1 MSRTWIVPVLIAG
14 ALLPLVVL
22 AVTPEAQSAQGARFD
37 APRKRRP
44 LLRFLREH
52 RYRDTFT
59 AEPAAHSSD
68 GPHGGT
74 VRTWYSPRLV
84 EDLAEDREVFRR
96 GGVMVKELFLG
107 GDGSADPIGYA
118 VMIKTQRTKSPR
130 RRSWRYYETF
140 DAEQKRFDFAGRGLR
155 LCADCHS
162 DGTDF
167 LLSTFRPER

>member
-1 MSRTWIVPVLIAG
+1 MNRLRRAI
-14 ALLPLVVL
+14 LLNTTRWSWLRKWPSGVV
-22 AVTPEAQSAQGARFD
+22 
-37 APRKRRP
+37 
-44 LLRFLREH
+44 
-52 RYRDTFT
+52 YR
-59 AEPAAHSSD
+59 
-68 GPHGGT
+68 
-74 VRTWYSPRLV
+74 
-84 EDLAEDREVFRR
+84 
-96 GGVMVKELFLG
+96 
-107 GDGSADPIGYA
+107 SADPIGYA